1 MSYAL
6 LAVLPRVSFKARAKT
21 GPVPASNQRVI
32 RLRRYLITA
41 LIATGLTAGLACD
54 RGEHAARPVPIV
66 EAIKT
71 ASSGELTLPNA
82 VTSVKFA
89 VIGDS
94 GRGTPEQHAVAAQ
107 MVRWRES
114 FKYNFVLMLGDNIY
128 EGPAT
133 PEDYRRKFEDPYKAL
148 LEKGVRFFAVLGN
161 HDDPRQV
168 HYPPFN
174 MKDERY
180 YSFAPPEDP
189 LTRLTTP
196 VEFFAL
202 DSTNM
207 DGGQL
212 AWLDARLTASR
223 AEWKVAFLHHPLYT
237 SGRYRNASRAHRW
250 AVEPILTRHGVNVVL
265 SGHEHIY
272 QRTEL
277 QNGVLYFV
285 SGGAGSLRPGDGV
298 PAPFVARSYDEDYHF
313 MLMEIEDDALHF
325 QVISRAGETIDAGTM
340 YRDSKD
346 ARAAEGR
353 GRATPQDRPA
363 PR

>member
-1 MSYAL
+1 MC
-6 LAVLPRVSFKARAKT
+6 
-21 GPVPASNQRVI
+21 
-32 RLRRYLITA
+32 LRRYLSIV
-41 LIATGLTAGLACD
+41 LIGVACAVSGACGGDGDEGRERPTPLVRVRSAAKSGQLA
-54 RGEHAARPVPIV
+54 
-66 EAIKT
+66 
-71 ASSGELTLPNA
+71 LPNA
-82 VTSVKFA
+82 LTSVKFA

-107 MVRWRES
+107 MVRFRDT

-133 PEDYRRKFEDPYKAL
+133 PEDYRRKFEEPYREL
-148 LEKGVRFFAVLGN
+148 LDDGVRFFAVLGN

-168 HYPPFN
+168 SYTPFN
-174 MKDERY
+174 MHGERY

-189 LTRLTTP
+189 LTRIATR
-196 VEFFAL
+196 VEYFGL

-207 DGGQL
+207 DRGQL
-212 AWLDARLTASR
+212 VWLDERLGLSR
-223 AEWKVAFLHHPLYT
+223 AEWKIVFLHHPLYT

-272 QRTEL
+272 QRSEL

-298 PAPFVARSYDEDYHF
+298 PAPFVARSYDDDYHF
-313 MLMEIEDDALHF
+313 MLMEIEDDAMHF
-325 QVISRAGETIDAGTM
+325 QVISRAGDTIDAGTM
-340 YRDSKD
+340 YRDTEDAEDD
-346 ARAAEGR
+346 ARR
-353 GRATPQDRPA
+353 KRATPQDTPV